1 MSSIKKHLS
10 GCEKR
15 RRKVEVEASV
25 SQHPKI
31 SSFFSTSTLT
41 TATQS
46 AATGSSPLLTAD
58 QFPSEPFGSSSTA
71 DGNTVTVVT
80 HHVSDLFSAVVH
92 TEPAT
97 EAPPAC
103 IEESFQVPE
112 SIQMDNSQCKDVT
125 ETVHQDG
132 AVFLHQMETDPAL
145 WSISEN
151 MIQYWLRVGPEL
163 CRNRDGVYTN
173 STRQGKS
180 IRGRGNPS
188 YLSSTICEEFVL
200 LMAEEVRQ
208 VIINEIAS
216 AKYYSFSVDSTP
228 DISHTDQLTFTVRY
242 VHDAGIPTERFLK
255 FEEIHSHTGLNLFNT
270 LIDILKDFRLDLKD
284 CRGQSYDNAS
294 NMSGKYSGV
303 QARVLE
309 ENNKASYIPCMAH
322 SLNLSGVSA
331 EESCVNA
338 VSFFG
343 FVEKLYAFFSA
354 STHRW
359 NLLRTV
365 LSAVNAVERSLL
377 PKRLCETR
385 WSSRSDALKSL
396 SQHYKC
402 FGVHCFKEFTK
413 AASFS
418 SPLP

>member
-15 RRKVEVEASV
+15 RRKAEVEASV

-31 SSFFSTSTLT
+31 CSFFSTSTLT

-71 DGNTVTVVT
+71 DDNTVTVVT
-80 HHVSDLFSAVVH
+80 HHVGDLFSAVVH

-112 SIQMDNSQCKDVT
+112 SIQMDNSQCEDVT

-180 IRGRGNPS
+180 IR
-188 YLSSTICEEFVL
+188 
-200 LMAEEVRQ
+200 
-208 VIINEIAS
+208 
-216 AKYYSFSVDSTP
+216 
-228 DISHTDQLTFTVRY
+228 
-242 VHDAGIPTERFLK
+242 
-255 FEEIHSHTGLNLFNT
+255 
-270 LIDILKDFRLDLKD
+270 
-284 CRGQSYDNAS
+284 
-294 NMSGKYSGV
+294 
-303 QARVLE
+303 
-309 ENNKASYIPCMAH
+309 
-322 SLNLSGVSA
+322 
-331 EESCVNA
+331 
-338 VSFFG
+338 
-343 FVEKLYAFFSA
+343 
-354 STHRW
+354 
-359 NLLRTV
+359 
-365 LSAVNAVERSLL
+365 
-377 PKRLCETR
+377 
-385 WSSRSDALKSL
+385 
-396 SQHYKC
+396 
-402 FGVHCFKEFTK
+402 
-413 AASFS
+413 
-418 SPLP
+418 